1 MKEIV
6 FLEWRKNMKNRKLFL
21 LIGLLVLLDIIICLV
36 PVSLFPNIC
45 KTGEYLSMY
54 MSKFVWCLVYDGLV
68 IFAYI
73 MLQSKLDVIMDLV
86 GSRGII
92 WNLAKNDFKTR
103 FVGSYLGIFWA
114 FVNPIVTILLYWF
127 VFQFAFKSGDVDGF
141 PFVLWFTAGLVPWF
155 MFSEAVTNGTNSLL
169 EYGYLVKKVVF
180 QVDVLPSVKILS
192 SAFVHVVF
200 MAFTLLIYIVMG
212 YYPSVY
218 TIQLI
223 YYFLCMVVLI
233 MAITYA
239 TSAIVLFFRDLGQFI
254 NVFMQVFMWMTPIMW
269 QSNIIPK
276 NLLWIFILNP
286 MYYVITGY
294 RDSLL
299 YHISMFQRMGY
310 MAYFW
315 VVVII
320 LFRIGTTI
328 FKRLRPHFA
337 DVL

>member
-1 MKEIV
+1 MKKKKLLFMTAFIAILDIV
-6 FLEWRKNMKNRKLFL
+6 IFLVHTSPFPVVFQAGLYLPNYPSKLAWCILFDVIIVIAYFL
-21 LIGLLVLLDIIICLV
+21 LRSKLDIIWHLITNRQIV
-36 PVSLFPNIC
+36 
-45 KTGEYLSMY
+45 
-54 MSKFVWCLVYDGLV
+54 
-68 IFAYI
+68 
-73 MLQSKLDVIMDLV
+73 
-86 GSRGII
+86 

-127 VFQFAFKSGDVDGF
+127 VFQFAFHSQDVDGF

-155 MFSEAVTNGTNSLL
+155 LFSEAVTNGTNSLV

-180 QVDVLPSVKILS
+180 QVDVLPVVKII
-192 SAFVHVVF
+192 SASFVHVVF
-200 MAFTLLIYIVMG
+200 MVFTLIIYCIMG
-212 YYPSVY
+212 YYPSIY
-218 TIQLI
+218 TVQLL
-223 YYFLCMVVLI
+223 YYFVCMIALI

-254 NVFMQVFMWMTPIMW
+254 NVFMQVFMWLTPIMW

-276 NLLWIFILNP
+276 QWMWFFMANP

-299 YHISMFQRMGY
+299 YQVSMFQHLSY
-310 MAYFW
+310 ATYFW
-315 VVVII
+315 VVVIA
-320 LFRIGTTI
+320 LFSLGSTI

>member
-1 MKEIV
+1 MKKKILV
-6 FLEWRKNMKNRKLFL
+6 IIGFL
-21 LIGLLVLLDIIICLV
+21 LLLNIMILLVNTAPFPI
-36 PVSLFPNIC
+36 LF
-45 KTGEYLSMY
+45 KEGQYLSNY
-54 MSKFVWCLVYDGLV
+54 PSKFMWCAVFDVLILG
-68 IFAYI
+68 AYFF
-73 MLQSKLDVIMDLV
+73 LRNKLDLIFDLIN
-86 GSRGII
+86 SRQIL

-155 MFSEAVTNGTNSLL
+155 LFSESVTNATNSLL

-180 QVDVLPSVKILS
+180 QVDILPFVKII
-192 SAFVHVVF
+192 SASFVHVVF
-200 MAFTLLIYIVMG
+200 MLFTLMIYCIMG

-218 TIQLI
+218 TLQLF
-223 YYFLCMVVLI
+223 YYFICMIVLV

-254 NVFMQVFMWMTPIMW
+254 NVFMQVFMWLTPIMW
-269 QSNIIPK
+269 QSNIIPPK
-276 NLLWIFILNP
+276 WLWFFMMNP

-299 YHISMFQRMGY
+299 YHISMFQRLGY
-310 MAYFW
+310 AAYFW
-315 VVVII
+315 VVVIM
-320 LFRIGTTI
+320 LFGLGTTI

>member
-1 MKEIV
+1 
-6 FLEWRKNMKNRKLFL
+6 MKNKKIFFLISFMVLIDVIIL
-21 LIGLLVLLDIIICLV
+21 LIPTSPFPAFFQAERYLSNFLSKMLWC
-36 PVSLFPNIC
+36 SLF
-45 KTGEYLSMY
+45 
-54 MSKFVWCLVYDGLV
+54 DV
-68 IFAYI
+68 IIVFAYI
-73 MLQSKLDVIMDLV
+73 MLRSKLDVILDLFM
-86 GSRGII
+86 SKGII
-92 WNLAKNDFKTR
+92 WNLAKNDFKVR

-114 FVNPIVTILLYWF
+114 FVNPVVTILLYWF

-141 PFVLWFTAGLVPWF
+141 PFVLWFTSGLVPWF
-155 MFSEAVTNGTNSLL
+155 MFSESVTNATNSLL

-180 QVDVLPSVKILS
+180 QVDILPTVKILS
-192 SAFVHVVF
+192 SAFVHIVF
-200 MAFTLLIYIVMG
+200 MLFIFIIYILMG

-218 TIQLI
+218 TVQLL
-223 YYFLCMVVLI
+223 YYFICMVILV

-269 QSNIIPK
+269 QSSIIPK
-276 NLLWIFILNP
+276 QFLWIFIMNP

-315 VVVII
+315 LVVIV
-320 LFRIGTTI
+320 LFRIGTSI